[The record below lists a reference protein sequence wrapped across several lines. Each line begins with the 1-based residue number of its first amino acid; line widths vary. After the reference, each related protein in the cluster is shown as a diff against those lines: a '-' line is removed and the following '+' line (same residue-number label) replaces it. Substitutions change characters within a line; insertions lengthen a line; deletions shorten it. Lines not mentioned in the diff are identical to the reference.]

1 MEIGPG
7 DLAGKKELHFRLHG
21 NRRKVWREKMA
32 STNDEAGLLKAA
44 ERIWGMLDEMAAK
57 EPQEY
62 KKFVEKQ
69 LQEGKEHFSPPSH
82 AFTLK
87 CLRASHKVSLD
98 LKS

>member
-1 MEIGPG
+1 METGG
-7 DLAGKKELHFRLHG
+7 RFGG
-21 NRRKVWREKMA
+21 EKMA

-87 CLRASHKVSLD
+87 CLRASHKVSLA

>member
-1 MEIGPG
+1 
-7 DLAGKKELHFRLHG
+7 
-21 NRRKVWREKMA
+21 MA
-32 STNDEAGLLKAA
+32 SSNDEASDEAGLLKAA

-87 CLRASHKVSLD
+87 CLRASHKVSLA